1 MTELLPEVVRVFY
14 LYCGG
19 GKEMDGRSFVKLCRD
34 SDLIDSKFSATD
46 ADLVFAKAVLK
57 GQRRIGLEEFQLALI
72 FLAERRRSEK
82 ADVFKLV
89 AENGGPALTMAK
101 TEAARFF
108 EERSAEV
115 APSINAAPRPISA
128 SLKPPSTPRGKLPE
142 LLPSPPQKTKSLLPP
157 SPAARHR
164 STSRTSGTSDG
175 SASVNSSPSPSLSP
189 SPSRACQEV
198 DCPDMLR
205 ELEMSFQAYCGPA
218 WRSGMDGKTFVKL
231 CKDAGLVDTEMSST
245 VADLIFAKAA
255 VKGQRRIDVQQLKH
269 ALLLVAE
276 RKGLSAGLVLEMV
289 CRHGFGGPQLN
300 GTRADAVRFYDDK
313 STYTGVH
320 ANGGPESTPIGRGT
334 ATQLAANG
342 MRFSY

>member
-1 MTELLPEVVRVFY
+1 MTELLPEVVRVFH

-101 TEAARFF
+101 TEAACFF
-108 EERSAEV
+108 EGSRCAEV
-115 APSINAAPRPISA
+115 APSIHGAPRPISA
-128 SLKPPSTPRGKLPE
+128 SLKPPATPRGKLPE
-142 LLPSPPQKTKSLLPP
+142 LLPCPPQ
-157 SPAARHR
+157 HR

-175 SASVNSSPSPSLSP
+175 SGSVNSSPSP

-198 DCPDMLR
+198 DCPDMLQ
-205 ELEMSFQAYCGPA
+205 ELEMSFQAYCGPV